1 MNEKISADEFRAAL
15 DRHLS
20 DLKADPRLAQRI
32 IEHEEGE
39 EPMMRKISASM
50 VLAIVLICVLAT
62 GALAAALGGWEMIDF
77 WDRHSGYIPENADE
91 MISKEEI
98 RGEAEHFVCTIQES
112 YYDGCILRMTAKIE
126 PKQPVMLLAEQDLP
140 ADPMEGNEEITIGEY
155 AAQNYDGKMA
165 ELSFY
170 LTTMED
176 EAGALALKRNEDG
189 TASIYLE
196 AYSPDESAEREI
208 AAIVSYLPLGD
219 VADKSIEELDS
230 GEIEIYNFAAQERIE
245 IPIHLQ
251 SVETRR
257 YECHESMDFPSVG
270 VQVTDIVMTATP
282 LEIRYTLDY
291 VITDLEKYNAL
302 EGGLWFEFIDPNS
315 KETAYYAQRVSD
327 GLTFTEG
334 SGRLDGRF
342 DEQDGIGT
350 VIRQHGT
357 IGLDALSEEYTIRA
371 YSAWEKTRYET
382 ATFHV
387 KESE

>member
-20 DLKADPRLAQRI
+20 NLKADPWLAQRI

-50 VLAIVLICVLAT
+50 VLAIVLICVLVT
-62 GALAAALGGWEMIDF
+62 GALAAALGGWGMIDF
-77 WDRHSGYIPENADE
+77 WGRHSGYIPENAGE

-98 RGEAEHFVCTIQES
+98 RAEAEHFVCTIQES
-112 YYDGCILRMTAKIE
+112 YYDGSILRLTAKIE
-126 PKQPVMLLAEQDLP
+126 PKTPVMLLDKQDLP
-140 ADPMEGNEEITIGEY
+140 ADPMEENEEITIGAY
-155 AAQNYDGKMA
+155 AAQHFDGRMA

-170 LTTMED
+170 LATMDD
-176 EAGALALKRNEDG
+176 ESGALKRNEDG
-189 TASIYLE
+189 TASIYME
-196 AYSPDESAEREI
+196 AYYPDELAERDI
-208 AAIVSYLPLGD
+208 VAIVSYLPLGD
-219 VADKSIEELDS
+219 VADKSMEELDS

-257 YECHESMDFPSVG
+257 YECHESMDFPNVG

-291 VITDLEKYNAL
+291 VITDLEKYSAL
-302 EGGLWFEFIDPNS
+302 EGGLWFEFINPDS
-315 KETAYYAQRVSD
+315 KETAYYAQRLSD
-327 GLTFTEG
+327 GLTSSEG
-334 SGRLDGRF
+334 AGRLDGRF
-342 DEQDGIGT
+342 DEPDEVGT